1 MKNEKRTFL
10 QYCDICKAPVIDN
23 ILNFE
28 SYTVTELLENSNF
41 VKIHFYCPYCI
52 EKNNIKT
59 DYEREIE

>member
-1 MKNEKRTFL
+1 MRNVLF
-10 QYCDICKAPVIDN
+10 YNIVIFCKVPVIDN

-41 VKIHFYCPYCI
+41 VKIHFYCPYFI